1 MRRRRDRATPLHRAG
16 FQNRYREYI
25 LEFAMPSSP
34 LPAPADDERTTAA
47 SPSSDMPARR
57 AEPFAEVTEE
67 AIACLIDTFY
77 GRVRHDPRL
86 GPIFDG
92 HIADQWPRH
101 LATMR
106 AFWSSVMLGSRRYSG
121 NPVMTHAGISELQP
135 DDFRRWLAVFGAT
148 CDELC
153 TPDVAAAFRDRAE
166 RIAQS
171 LQFALFYRPRA
182 DDPRLRA

>member
-1 MRRRRDRATPLHRAG
+1 M
-16 FQNRYREYI
+16 
-25 LEFAMPSSP
+25 
-34 LPAPADDERTTAA
+34 PAPSTLDPIADERTTAA
-47 SPSSDMPARR
+47 ESSSNDPRPAG
-57 AEPFAEVTEE
+57 APFDDVTEE

-77 GRVRHDPRL
+77 GRIRHDPRL

-92 HIADQWPRH
+92 HIVDQWPRH

-135 DDFRRWLAVFGAT
+135 DDFQRWLALFGAT

-153 TPDVAAAFRDRAE
+153 TPEVAAAFRDRAE

-171 LQFALFYRPRA
+171 LQFALFYRPQA
-182 DDPRLRA
+182 HDPRRPA